1 MNQIQLKNRTKKFSL
16 DIIDLIEKLP
26 NNYAGRNIANQLVR
40 SATSVGAN
48 YRAVCRARSKK
59 EFIAKMHIVIE
70 EADECCF
77 WLELIKE
84 KAWADVGSLLNEA
97 NELTAIFVKSNATI
111 KRKKVVK
118 EDEQYFL

>member
-1 MNQIQLKNRTKKFSL
+1 MNQIQLKNRTKKFSI

-77 WLELIKE
+77 WLELITE
-84 KAWADVGSLLNEA
+84 KAWIDVGNLLNEA

-111 KRKKVVK
+111 RRKKVVK
-118 EDEQYFL
+118 EDDQYFL